1 MIKKCPKTQRIL
13 KRIEI
18 ISLFKQ
24 RFQIV
29 TKAIKVIVNKGKAEV
44 KKMVFIKKTGRGENL
59 YQSG

>member
-1 MIKKCPKTQRIL
+1 MPENSTNPKT
-13 KRIEI
+13 IEI

-44 KKMVFIKKTGRGENL
+44 KKMMFIKKTGRGENL